1 MLLID
6 PDAPECADLTFCARL
21 SETVRIVVLSG
32 SPACCS
38 RVPRVALCLHKPYA
52 PRDLVERLQGLPDR
66 DDSPD
71 LSRQGGIEIDLDR
84 HLITVRRQGRRVEL
98 DLSPVE
104 LRLLRCLVEQ
114 PGRVLTREM
123 LRSQVWGEDAAV
135 DLRTVDQNIRRL
147 RRELGEAD
155 AGELIRTVRGIGY
168 RFSEGAIA

>member
-1 MLLID
+1 M
-6 PDAPECADLTFCARL
+6 
-21 SETVRIVVLSG
+21 
-32 SPACCS
+32 
-38 RVPRVALCLHKPYA
+38 
-52 PRDLVERLQGLPDR
+52 
-66 DDSPD
+66 
-71 LSRQGGIEIDLDR
+71 
-84 HLITVRRQGRRVEL
+84 RRQGRRVEL

-123 LRSQVWGEDAAV
+123 LRSQVWGEGAAV

-168 RFSEGAIA
+168 RFSEGATA